1 MTHEDRG
8 HYAKKHQEG
17 KIDEIISKKILSLAE
32 NKNLTCAA
40 AHRIAK
46 NLDILPS
53 DVGIQIDL
61 MEFRITKCQLGLFGY
76 LPEPKKINPDIEI
89 SKNLAAALDK
99 ASQDNGVSCR
109 QCWEIADSLKIKKVD
124 LGSACEKIK
133 IRIKP
138 CQLGAF

>member
-8 HYAKKHQEG
+8 HYAKKHQG
-17 KIDEIISKKILSLAE
+17 KAIDENISKKILSLAE

-46 NLDILPS
+46 DLDIPPG
-53 DVGIQIDL
+53 DIGIQTDL

-76 LPEPKKINPDIEI
+76 FPEPKKINPDIEI
-89 SKNLAAALDK
+89 SEDLTAALAK
-99 ASQDNGVSCR
+99 TINDNRISCR
-109 QCWEIADSLKIKKVD
+109 QCWEIAHSLKIKKVD
-124 LGSACEKIK
+124 LGSACEKKDIK
-133 IRIKP
+133 IKF